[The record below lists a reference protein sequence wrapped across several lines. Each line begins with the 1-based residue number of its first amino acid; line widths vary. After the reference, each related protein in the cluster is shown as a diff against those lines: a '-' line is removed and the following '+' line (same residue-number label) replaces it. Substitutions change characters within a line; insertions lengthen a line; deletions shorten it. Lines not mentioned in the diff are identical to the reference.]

1 MKNFL
6 WYKEINYWRIEFV
19 IFISVDISWE
29 HSWGWD
35 TLWRKPSCS
44 ALPFSMLL
52 TAPWCRWCSQV
63 LWRGVTCCKW
73 VFSQGELLVLLK
85 GLGIRT
91 WLLWVQSIFSP
102 QKNECGRVWMVQQQ
116 TATKPKLSVLIHPLF
131 QEFPASGAWVPPWEA
146 VMAAHDP
153 SVHTAVCAAPKAQT
167 RPTTFPLPGTAG
179 KPWHRSCSVAH
190 EERVANCCLKNY
202 MKAAFSSHPKLNITK
217 PPCQGI
223 SAL

>member
-1 MKNFL
+1 MKDWICYF
-6 WYKEINYWRIEFV
+6 YIYTR
-19 IFISVDISWE
+19 E

-35 TLWRKPSCS
+35 TTWRKPSCS

-52 TAPWCRWCSQV
+52 TAPWCRRCSQEEV
-63 LWRGVTCCKW
+63 ITCCKW
-73 VFSQGELLVLLK
+73 VFSQGERLVLLK
-85 GLGIRT
+85 DLGIRT

-116 TATKPKLSVLIHPLF
+116 TATKPKLHWLALALCLNPSF
-131 QEFPASGAWVPPWEA
+131 QEFPASGSWVPPWEA

-153 SVHTAVCAAPKAQT
+153 SLHTAVCAAPKAQT

-190 EERVANCCLKNY
+190 EEQVANCCLKND
-202 MKAAFSSHPKLNITK
+202 MKAVFSSHPKLSLPARGFLHCNSCTGTQIFQT
-217 PPCQGI
+217 
-223 SAL
+223 SA